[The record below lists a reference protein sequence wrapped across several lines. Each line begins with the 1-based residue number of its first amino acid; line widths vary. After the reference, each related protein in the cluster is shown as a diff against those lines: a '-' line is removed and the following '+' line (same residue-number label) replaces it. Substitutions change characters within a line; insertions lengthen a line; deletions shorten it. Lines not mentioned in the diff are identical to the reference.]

1 MFFVLLFLFFQVC
14 SHATKHRC
22 IEPDVFHIEL
32 RAEAPVSER
41 AEDTDKMLGEWAA
54 RLGMHAAFD
63 NPASLAQAAKR
74 RRR

>member
-1 MFFVLLFLFFQVC
+1 
-14 SHATKHRC
+14 
-22 IEPDVFHIEL
+22 VFHIEL